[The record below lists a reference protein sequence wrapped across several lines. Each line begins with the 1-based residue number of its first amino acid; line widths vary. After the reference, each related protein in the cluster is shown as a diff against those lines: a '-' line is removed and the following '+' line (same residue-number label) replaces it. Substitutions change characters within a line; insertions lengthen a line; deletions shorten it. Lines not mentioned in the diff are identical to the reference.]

1 MSNVKSEEL
10 KRCKYITTSLVT
22 AAALTALLVFI
33 LYVHSLIVENLV
45 SIDGF
50 FTLDIEFLNIFLVIV
65 YTNIFV
71 LTSSLIIL
79 ISARSELNTIT
90 WYIVLAI
97 SILTYIIL
105 MAIYC
110 NSYWGVKN
118 ITTFQS
124 NLATFI
130 WLPVWCFVIL
140 VFVILSEIHRES
152 KK

>member
-10 KRCKYITTSLVT
+10 KRCKYITNSLVT
-22 AAALTALLVFI
+22 AAVLTAFLVLI
-33 LYVHSLIVENLV
+33 LYVHSLIVENIGI
-45 SIDGF
+45 IDAF

-71 LTSSLIIL
+71 LTSSSIIL

-90 WYIVLAI
+90 WYVVLAV

-124 NLATFI
+124 NLTTFI

>member
-10 KRCKYITTSLVT
+10 KRCKYITNSLVT
-22 AAALTALLVFI
+22 AAVLTAFLVLI
-33 LYVHSLIVENLV
+33 LYVHSLIVENIGI
-45 SIDGF
+45 IDAF

-71 LTSSLIIL
+71 LTSSSIIL

-90 WYIVLAI
+90 WYVVLAV

-110 NSYWGVKN
+110 NSYWDVKN

-124 NLATFI
+124 NLTTFI